1 MFINVSTEFTILFLI
16 FCTCNYSNI
25 VHNKNVNSLTTKRN
39 KKRKAVQMYKCY
51 RIPMID
57 IAIILDKLET
67 VVSDLQG
74 KDLMQEA
81 QAVYEI
87 SKQLNEVAKN
97 NIER

>member
-1 MFINVSTEFTILFLI
+1 
-16 FCTCNYSNI
+16 
-25 VHNKNVNSLTTKRN
+25 
-39 KKRKAVQMYKCY
+39 MYKCY